1 MSPDELRELREGSR
15 RLGEEELERL
25 FLEDWLAFQKEEGV
39 GVPIGYERMREET
52 RRRIASVERRSW
64 LGKLMR
70 YAAILLVPLL
80 LVSTLYFYKK
90 AEVVAEQ
97 EMVISAGK
105 GERANVTL
113 PDGTLVKINVESTLR
128 YNPAE
133 FNKSSREIH
142 LDGEAYFEVRKNPD
156 VPFIVSSQNLGL
168 RVLGTTFNFRS
179 RKEEERIEVTLLEGH
194 VLLTSTTHARKRQE
208 LMANEKAIFYK
219 NTGEFRVERES
230 KAEKVAWTQKKLVF
244 KNTLFKDLIKTIGR
258 EYGVSFELSG
268 CERFMD
274 DSFSGTL
281 PSTDLDTVLE
291 ILRKSYGL
299 SYSVNADTVRLA
311 RE

>member
-219 NTGEFRVERES
+219 NTGEFRVEKGS